1 MRKIIVVLGVTIL
14 LLSGNVRN
22 VWGQQVDGGAYYLSF
37 NAYRVTLNDNACW
50 ISFKVTD
57 NLENTYQH
65 YNKNCHLCAWE
76 KDDNIYF
83 RYDSGE
89 GWFPGHSE
97 EIQRDDVYYE
107 NTFPASQKIS
117 NLSIISKRYYGAV
130 CTLEGNVNTNL
141 LNNSIDYS
149 RTYKDVYLSSTSNG
163 IFKTIYYIFSLYPA
177 YINLFYFDEKG
188 KQILSTEPKYLT
200 FNEKI
205 TVKATSGYHANNYKW
220 QYTYNSVTKTLSGT
234 KMEDNEITFSG
245 KDLFTET
252 EFIELAKRKQP
263 INISIDCI
271 TSNSKQYLTIYPM
284 LDAPHITSTEGISST
299 CYNEN
304 DGKIILNF
312 DRQLHDKEKL
322 YIGFKEH
329 PDSNRI
335 LVEGNDR
342 FEKLDIVD
350 GKYSKTIT
358 GFDAKE
364 YYIGLYGVYQYGGSA
379 GDTINTYTDGVA
391 HNAVVIVPEQP
402 ALSLDAVTVDSVN
415 CQNGKDGR
423 ITVRM
428 SGGTGTF
435 TAFLTG
441 DTTLVSSI
449 SFNSTYTFT
458 GLRKGNYTFTAKDS
472 NECIYDKDGNP
483 IEKNITVG
491 EPNDTVYILRN
502 DIFQEPTAFGGSNGW
517 AKVPYTGGSRPHT
530 AEWVHSSS
538 GTVYPNAI
546 IPDYINNEDTTFV
559 QNIPAGDYHVTVYD
573 KKYAAALALDADE
586 ENICGCYDT
595 ISVTVTEPPL
605 LEVKVSEHHYV
616 TCFGNSDGELLASAT
631 GGRPLE
637 TGNLPYKYEWYRYD
651 LPTNPVDLQ
660 QSDSIARGLP
670 AGTYR
675 VKVSDKYGT
684 LVWSEDFVL
693 VQPDLFTAAVEVL
706 QGIKCDGETT
716 GSLRVTASGGTP
728 PYTFIWDTDE
738 TTDVISNLSKGNY
751 VVTVRDARYDEN
763 IEGHYCLAKIVGTIS
778 SPNPIE
784 LNAQVRELL
793 CHNTTDTEIILNV
806 TGGVPPYSYLWNDGN
821 TANSRTNLT
830 SGTYSVT
837 VTDAEGCFDIE
848 EFVFENPEPVV
859 VDLGEDFTL
868 CKNQSIIVD
877 GSVAIS
883 GATYQWTD
891 ANSRIL
897 STEAALEISGAGKY
911 RLLVTTADG
920 CMGEDEI
927 VVNQSDVEVLT
938 DFVIPTTVARN
949 TAFYAVNITQ
959 TQVDAFEWIFPDEA
973 VVLND
978 SNDRAQLSFKTNGTY
993 SIGLAGSIGFC
1004 NVTVYKSVEVIDK
1017 VQEDESTEV
1026 FLKRFIVYPN
1036 PNSGTFEASV
1046 ELREASDYRL
1056 YLYDSYG
1063 TLIDTKDIRNSISE
1077 TTNYNLPSVQP
1088 GLYML
1093 RFVAAETVSIV
1104 KIIIQ

>member
-1 MRKIIVVLGVTIL
+1 MKKIIVLFTTILVCGISNVCGQSGVTPAEKRDNLYLLIVTDYLHSVETNDGICNAFTDILIDGHSKLVTAMGDNRDKKKLDKRVEREML
-14 LLSGNVRN
+14 LLKSFPQSMSIRIYAKDAAYNMF
-22 VWGQQVDGGAYYLSF
+22 GQNGCSDGTIGVVVSDQTESLPINYC
-37 NAYRVTLNDNACW
+37 TLNSFSKNFKKIDTGLLGLGNDGVHKNEVKFNYRLIPLHTLTVPSSNGVSFAFLPTAEKVVLSAKTGFDSSLYHYQYRIGDSNTW
-50 ISFKVTD
+50 IDIS
-57 NLENTYQH
+57 
-65 YNKNCHLCAWE
+65 
-76 KDDNIYF
+76 
-83 RYDSGE
+83 
-89 GWFPGHSE
+89 
-97 EIQRDDVYYE
+97 
-107 NTFPASQKIS
+107 S
-117 NLSIISKRYYGAV
+117 NLYQADK
-130 CTLEGNVNTNL
+130 
-141 LNNSIDYS
+141 
-149 RTYKDVYLSSTSNG
+149 
-163 IFKTIYYIFSLYPA
+163 
-177 YINLFYFDEKG
+177 
-188 KQILSTEPKYLT
+188 LT
-200 FNEKI
+200 
-205 TVKATSGYHANNYKW
+205 VSA
-220 QYTYNSVTKTLSGT
+220 
-234 KMEDNEITFSG
+234 
-245 KDLFTET
+245 KDLFGDNYV
-252 EFIELAKRKQP
+252 QH
-263 INISIDCI
+263 INENIWFRVVSCYENGAYLSYSDPVALRVLLSAPNIVSTDSI
-271 TSNSKQYLTIYPM
+271 P
-284 LDAPHITSTEGISST
+284 PT
-299 CYNEN
+299 CHNGN
-304 DGKIILNF
+304 DGKIVVNF

-329 PDSNRI
+329 PDSNKI
-335 LVEGNDR
+335 LVEGGDR
-342 FEKLDIVD
+342 LEKLDLID

-358 GFDAKE
+358 GFEAKK
-364 YYIGLYGVYQYGGSA
+364 YHIGLYGVYQYGA
-379 GDTINTYTDGVA
+379 VGDTINTYTDGTQ
-391 HNAVVIVPEQP
+391 HNAVITVPEQP
-402 ALSLDAVTVDSVN
+402 ALSLDTVAVDSVN

-441 DTTLVSSI
+441 DTTLTSI
-449 SFNSTYTFT
+449 PFTSTYTFS

-472 NECIYDKDGNP
+472 NGCIYDKDGNP
-483 IEKNITVG
+483 VEKNITIE
-491 EPNDTVYILRN
+491 EPNDVVYVLRN
-502 DIFQEPTAFGGSNGW
+502 DIVQEPTAFGGSNGW
-517 AKVPYTGGSRPHT
+517 AKVPYIGGSRPHT
-530 AEWVHSSS
+530 AEWVHSTS
-538 GTVYPNAI
+538 GAVYPNAI
-546 IPDYINNEDTTFV
+546 IMDHINNEDTTFV
-559 QNIPAGDYHVTVYD
+559 QNIPAGIYHVTVYD

-595 ISVTVTEPPL
+595 IQVEVTEPPL
-605 LEVKVSEHHYV
+605 LEVEVSEHHYV
-616 TCFGNSDGELLASAT
+616 TCYGDSDGELLASAT

-651 LPTNPVDLQ
+651 SPTNPVDLQ

-716 GSLRVTASGGTP
+716 GSLKVSATGGTP

-793 CHNTTDTEIILNV
+793 CHDATDTEIILNV

-848 EFVFENPEPVV
+848 EFVFENPELVI

-868 CKNQSIIVD
+868 CKNQTITVD

-891 ANSRIL
+891 ANGRIL

-959 TQVDAFEWIFPDEA
+959 TQVDGFEWIFPDEA
-973 VVLND
+973 VVLDD
-978 SNDRAQLSFKTNGTY
+978 SNNRAQLSFKTNGTY
-993 SIGLAGSIGFC
+993 NIGLAGSIGFC

-1017 VQEDESTEV
+1017 VQEDESTEA

-1036 PNSGTFEASV
+1036 PNSGIFEASV